1 MTNDDGES
9 MNKLEDIRKELQ
21 QIDIEI
27 IALIEKRVKL
37 AEKVLEAK
45 KHIDKSINDEDQN
58 QVVLSRA
65 INEATERNLD
75 TGAIKEIYKILIQMN
90 IDRQHELRGEGNL
103 P

>member
-1 MTNDDGES
+1 MNDGES

-27 IALIEKRVKL
+27 ISLIEKRVKL

-90 IDRQHELRGEGNL
+90 IDRQHELSGEGNL

>member
-27 IALIEKRVKL
+27 ISLIEKRVKL

-90 IDRQHELRGEGNL
+90 IDRQHELSGEGNL

>member
-1 MTNDDGES
+1 

-27 IALIEKRVKL
+27 ISLIEKRVKL

-90 IDRQHELRGEGNL
+90 IDRQHELSGEGNL

>member
-1 MTNDDGES
+1 MT
-9 MNKLEDIRKELQ
+9 KLEEVRKELQ
-21 QIDIEI
+21 HIDVEI
-27 IALIEKRVKL
+27 ISLIEKRVKL

-90 IDRQHELRGEGNL
+90 IDRQHELSGEGNL

>member
-1 MTNDDGES
+1 MT
-9 MNKLEDIRKELQ
+9 KLEEVRKELQ
-21 QIDIEI
+21 HIDVEI
-27 IALIEKRVKL
+27 ISLIEKRVKL

-58 QVVLSRA
+58 QVVLNRTV
-65 INEATERNLD
+65 NEATERNLD

-90 IDRQHELRGEGNL
+90 IDRQHELSGEGNL

>member
-1 MTNDDGES
+1 MNNGES

-27 IALIEKRVKL
+27 ISLIEKRVKL

-90 IDRQHELRGEGNL
+90 IDRQHELSGEGNL

>member
-27 IALIEKRVKL
+27 ISLIEKRVKL

-75 TGAIKEIYKILIQMN
+75 TGAIKEIYKILIKMN
-90 IDRQHELRGEGNL
+90 IDRQHELSGEGNL

>member
-1 MTNDDGES
+1 MIKI
-9 MNKLEDIRKELQ
+9 KLEDIRAELHK
-21 QIDIEI
+21 IDIEI
-27 IALIEKRVKL
+27 ISLIEKRVKL

-65 INEATERNLD
+65 VNEATERNLD

-90 IDRQHELRGEGNL
+90 IDRQHELSGEGNL